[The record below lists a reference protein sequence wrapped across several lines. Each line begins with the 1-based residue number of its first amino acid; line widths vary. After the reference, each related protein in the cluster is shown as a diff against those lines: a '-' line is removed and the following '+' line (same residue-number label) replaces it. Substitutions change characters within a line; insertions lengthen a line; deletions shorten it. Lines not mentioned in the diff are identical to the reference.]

1 MSSIGT
7 LYDARREIKEELWK
21 RLPISQIKTLEA
33 KLADIEKRIAEHEQA
48 DDAQAS
54 LF

>member
-21 RLPISQIKTLEA
+21 RLPISTIKKLEA
-33 KLADIEKRIAEHEQA
+33 KLADIERLIAEHERR